1 MLKVVDSGLWLVTC
15 EEKLKTYANLLT
27 EWNKKINLVSPNSIA
42 DLWERHIED
51 SKQLAE
57 YLDINTPIIDVGSG
71 AGLPGLILAIMG
83 YEVTLIESD
92 QRKCVFLQEAARVC
106 GVLPAVVNKRVE
118 EVRGLKNESI
128 ITARAFAP
136 LAELFG
142 LTKHLGGSYVLLK
155 GANIEAEIAEAQR
168 VGWRFDYT
176 LHKSRY
182 GSGFILEMSD
192 VAMRDDAKVSSL
204 SSNQRS
210 SVSSKKKE
218 KL

>member
-1 MLKVVDSGLWLVTC
+1 MLEKVVQR
-15 EEKLKTYANLLT
+15 EECGVRKEGALHAAHRTSHEQLTAYATLLT
-27 EWNKKINLVSPNSIA
+27 EWNKKINLVSPNTIA

-51 SKQLAE
+51 SKQLTE
-57 YLDINTPIIDVGSG
+57 YLEINTPIIDVGSG

-106 GVLPAVVNKRVE
+106 GVAPTVLNKRVE
-118 EVRGLKNESI
+118 EVEGVNFVKGV

-136 LAELFG
+136 LPELLK
-142 LTKHLGGSYVLLK
+142 LTTNHKPLATQYVLLK
-155 GANIEAEIAEAQR
+155 GANVEAEIAEAKGQ
-168 VGWRFDYT
+168 GWMFEHT

-182 GSGFILEMSD
+182 GSGFVLIINNL
-192 VAMRDDAKVSSL
+192 
-204 SSNQRS
+204 Q
-210 SVSSKKKE
+210 E

>member
-1 MLKVVDSGLWLVTC
+1 MLKVAGSRLQVAGED
-15 EEKLKTYANLLT
+15 KLRAYAELLT
-27 EWNKKINLVSPNSIA
+27 EWNKKINLVSANSIP

-51 SKQLAE
+51 SKQLTE

-106 GVLPAVVNKRVE
+106 GVLQTVVNKRVE

-136 LAELFG
+136 LAELFS
-142 LTKHLGGSYVLLK
+142 LTKHLRGSYVLLK
-155 GANIEAEIAEAQR
+155 GANIEVEIAEAQR
-168 VGWRFDYT
+168 AGWQFDYT

-182 GSGFILEMSD
+182 GSGFVSEMSD
-192 VAMRDDAKVSSL
+192 VTMRDDTKVSSR